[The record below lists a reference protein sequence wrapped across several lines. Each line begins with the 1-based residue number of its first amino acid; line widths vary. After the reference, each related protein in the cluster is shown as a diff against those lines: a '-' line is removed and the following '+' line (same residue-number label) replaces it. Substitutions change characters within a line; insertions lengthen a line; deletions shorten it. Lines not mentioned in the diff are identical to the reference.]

1 MKKILYMIISMV
13 ALSSC
18 HVYRS
23 YERPSELPTEGLFE
37 YNDTVSVSDTTSIG
51 DLPWEEMFQ
60 DTLLQ
65 SLIRTGIEN
74 NTDLQ
79 IAVLRVDQAMAKLKA
94 ARLSFL
100 PSLNL
105 SPQASLNSNI
115 GNNTTKTYQ
124 LPVMAEWEID
134 LFGKLRNAK
143 KATQADLLQQKAYQQ
158 VVKSELIASIA
169 NNYYSLMMLDEQM
182 RISLATIEIW
192 KEQLRVMEAK
202 FKVGEEKE
210 NAISQARANLHE
222 LNVTNND
229 LQRQIK
235 ETEFSLCTLLGTTYR
250 HIQRSSI
257 EQQVFPDY
265 TKIGLPIRL
274 LSRRPDVVQAEMSL
288 ASAYYTT
295 NQARAAFYPSLT
307 LSGSLGWTNAL
318 GQMVSNPGNWILS
331 AVASLTQ
338 PIFNK
343 GKLVSNLRVSKDE
356 EQIAL
361 LTFKQTILEAGEE
374 VNNNLYAADI
384 AKSNLENRINQCN
397 ELNNAVQMSE
407 TLYKNG
413 EATYLDLLTARQSL
427 LNAQLN
433 LVSDR
438 FTYCQSIINL
448 YNALGGGAE

>member
-100 PSLNL
+100 PSFNL

-124 LPVMAEWEID
+124 LPIMAEWEID

-169 NNYYSLMMLDEQM
+169 NNYYSLMMLDEQK

-192 KEQLRVMEAK
+192 NEQIRVMEAK

-265 TKIGLPIRL
+265 TKVGLPIRL
-274 LSRRPDVVQAEMSL
+274 LSRRPDVVQAEMNL

-384 AKSNLENRINQCN
+384 AKSNLENRISQCN

-413 EATYLDLLTARQSL
+413 EATYLDLLTAQQSL
-427 LNAQLN
+427 LNAQLS

>member
-1 MKKILYMIISMV
+1 MRII
-13 ALSSC
+13 
-18 HVYRS
+18 
-23 YERPSELPTEGLFE
+23 
-37 YNDTVSVSDTTSIG
+37 
-51 DLPWEEMFQ
+51 
-60 DTLLQ
+60 
-65 SLIRTGIEN
+65 
-74 NTDLQ
+74 
-79 IAVLRVDQAMAKLKA
+79 
-94 ARLSFL
+94 
-100 PSLNL
+100 
-105 SPQASLNSNI
+105 
-115 GNNTTKTYQ
+115 
-124 LPVMAEWEID
+124 
-134 LFGKLRNAK
+134 
-143 KATQADLLQQKAYQQ
+143 
-158 VVKSELIASIA
+158 
-169 NNYYSLMMLDEQM
+169 

-192 KEQLRVMEAK
+192 KEQIRVMEAK

-265 TKIGLPIRL
+265 TKVGLPIRL
-274 LSRRPDVVQAEMSL
+274 LSRRPDVVQAEMNL

-374 VNNNLYAADI
+374 VNNNLYAADV
-384 AKSNLENRINQCN
+384 AKSNLENRISQCN

-427 LNAQLN
+427 LNAQLS